1 MPALEAHGEQGK
13 GKRRDGGQAGRRQRR
28 FKKKKR
34 GASNTQADQQAD
46 APDLAAERDAL
57 WDASALSPAGSAS
70 EADYSPG
77 VRAALDQIFPA
88 DTPPGRVAER
98 SAVYDA
104 GATDGARER
113 LEALTDRYSVTLETL
128 ATRLDLSA
136 EVLRTPSSD
145 CPPALLVEVAKALR
159 APMAEVALALRAD
172 EGREHA
178 PDQGHSFVERS
189 ERRRPSPK
197 SNGAAGSRYWRLTRC
212 DWANAVSGREYCQE
226 ALNYLSALSALLRC
240 GPCARLPP
248 MRPMRL

>member
-1 MPALEAHGEQGK
+1 MADKP
-13 GKRRDGGQAGRRQRR
+13 GGASDASR
-28 FKKKKR
+28 KKKR
-34 GASNTQADQQAD
+34 GASNRQADQQAD

-57 WDASALSPAGSAS
+57 WDASARAPAGSAS
-70 EADYSPG
+70 EADFSPG

-88 DTPPGRVAER
+88 EQPRLGRVAER

-145 CPPALLVEVAKALR
+145 CPPALLVQVAKALR

-178 PDQGHSFVERS
+178 PDQGHSFAERVRTTPS
-189 ERRRPSPK
+189 LTEEQRRR
-197 SNGAAGSRYWRLTRC
+197 WL
-212 DWANAVSGREYCQE
+212 
-226 ALNYLSALSALLRC
+226 ALLAAN
-240 GPCARLPP
+240 PV
-248 MRPMRL
+248 